1 MAHKLWDLFI
11 TFLKISLITFSGYA
25 LLPIAK
31 RELIEKKGW
40 ITEEELVDYYAIA
53 QATPGMIATN
63 TSTFCGQ
70 KVAGNIGGI
79 VATLAFSL
87 PSAVLISLAAIILN
101 QFMDNPYLQSAFA
114 GIRIAVCVLIF
125 NTVISMWKVSI
136 RNAFHL
142 LILGATLALTLCLD
156 VAPMFI
162 IIATLILGIIVQ
174 GIREFSAYR
183 SKNNGEHYS
192 DKTGGE

>member
-1 MAHKLWDLFI
+1 MAHKLWDLFL

-70 KVAGNIGGI
+70 KVVGNIGGV

-87 PSAVLISLAAIILN
+87 PSVILISLAAIILN

-125 NTVISMWKVSI
+125 NTVISMWRISI

-142 LILGATLALTLCLD
+142 IILGATLALTLFLD
-156 VAPMFI
+156 LSPMLI
-162 IIATLILGIIVQ
+162 IIATLVLGIIIQ
-174 GIREFSAYR
+174 GVKEFSTYR
-183 SKNNGEHYS
+183 SKNNGEHHN

>member
-1 MAHKLWDLFI
+1 MAHNLKDLFF

-87 PSAVLISLAAIILN
+87 PSVVLISIAAVILN
-101 QFMDNPYLQSAFA
+101 QFMDSPILQSAFA

-125 NTVISMWKVSI
+125 NTAISMWRVSI
-136 RNAFHL
+136 QDAFHF
-142 LILGATLALTLCLD
+142 LILCITLILTFAFD
-156 VAPMFI
+156 IAPMFI
-162 IIATLILGIIVQ
+162 IIGTILLGIIIQ
-174 GIREFSAYR
+174 GVREI
-183 SKNNGEHYS
+183 SKKKE
-192 DKTGGE
+192 E